1 MSKRNIKHHPKEPR
15 LPDGKAK
22 TERARSSAAEAVLQ
36 GTDELRHELQ
46 VQRNKLDMLN
56 EKLQQTHVALEKS
69 RDRSVDLNDF
79 SPVGHL
85 TLTLDGLISAINLTA
100 VTLLGVE
107 REKLLHSPFSR
118 FVAAGDSDR
127 WHHMFQSLILGKNEK
142 RQSLEMALKHADDAV
157 FHVRL
162 DCLLIEAEGEPPTVE
177 VVLIDMPER
186 RHIERRHVES
196 ELRIAATV
204 FESQVGMFITDAK
217 EVILRVNRTF
227 TQITGYTAEE
237 AVGKT
242 PRLLSS
248 GHHDA
253 AFYVAMWDSIKR
265 TGAWHG
271 EIWNHRKN
279 GEEYPELLT
288 ITAVTDNHGLVTNY
302 VATLTD
308 TTEHKQRE
316 QQRLAEESAHRDALV
331 REVHH
336 RIKNNLQGVTG
347 VLRNF
352 AVQYPEFADPI
363 TIAIS
368 QVQSIAIFYGLQG
381 RVAQTK
387 VRLCEL
393 TSAIAANNEALWQ
406 TSITVDI
413 PPHWIPCRITETEA
427 VPLALVLNEL
437 ISNAVKHGD
446 HTKGVNIKLRHE
458 PLPYMIQ
465 VTITNPG
472 QLPPDFNYPRLHTA
486 GAGLQLIASLLPR
499 KSATL
504 SWEQQGGNVTA
515 KLDLAPPIITLE
527 QEEMETL

>member
-1 MSKRNIKHHPKEPR
+1 MQQ
-15 LPDGKAK
+15 D
-22 TERARSSAAEAVLQ
+22 
-36 GTDELRHELQ
+36 
-46 VQRNKLDMLN
+46 KLDRLN
-56 EKLQQTHVALEKS
+56 EKLRNTHAALGKA
-69 RDRSVDLNDF
+69 RDRSVDLYDF

-85 TLTLDGLISAINLTA
+85 TLTLDGQISAINLSA
-100 VTLLGVE
+100 ATLLGVE
-107 REKLLHSPFSR
+107 REKLLHCPFSR

-127 WHHMFQSLILGKNEK
+127 WHHIFQSLMLEKNKK
-142 RQSLEMALKHADDAV
+142 RQSIELALKQADDTV
-157 FHVRL
+157 FYARL
-162 DCLLIEAEGEPPTVE
+162 DYLLTEAEGEPLTVE
-177 VVLIDMPER
+177 VVLIDIPER
-186 RHIERRHVES
+186 RHIES

-204 FESQVGMFITDAK
+204 FNESQVGMFITDAK
-217 EVILRVNRTF
+217 EVILRVNRAF

-237 AVGKT
+237 TVGQT

-248 GHHDA
+248 GRHDA
-253 AFYVAMWDSIKR
+253 DFYTAMWDSIKR

-279 GEEYPELLT
+279 GEEYPEFLT

-308 TTEHKQRE
+308 STEHKQRE

-352 AVQYPEFADPI
+352 AAQHPEFADPI
-363 TIAIS
+363 TTAIS
-368 QVQSIAIFYGLQG
+368 QVQSIAVFYGLQG

-406 TSITVDI
+406 TSITMDI

-446 HTKGVNIKLRHE
+446 YTKGVNIKLRHE
-458 PLPYMIQ
+458 PMPHMIQ

-472 QLPPDFNYPRLHTA
+472 QLPADFNFPRLHA
-486 GAGLQLIASLLPR
+486 SGAGLQLIASLLPR

-504 SWEQQGGNVTA
+504 SWEQQGNNVA
-515 KLDLAPPIITLE
+515 ARLELAPPVITLE
-527 QEEMETL
+527 EEMKTL